1 MTNLEIFCVTNK
13 QINSLKE
20 LNLKLVG
27 VGTEDFD
34 ENYLTIECGDNIQK
48 KERHYSELTFHYWFW
63 KNKLSTYTDDVWIGF
78 CQKRRFWMKNDKK
91 INNLEELKDNLLT
104 NIPLE
109 WETNEVFLCEPIKVN
124 YAKKM
129 KMIKHGWRNLLK
141 DPSIFFQN
149 SKQNLKLQFDMFHGY
164 GNLDKAINVLM
175 PNEKNDFRKY
185 VNTNTSFSPNIMFIT
200 KKRIMEKYFN
210 SVFDWLFKC
219 EDVFGFKTLK
229 GYETGRLYAYLA
241 ERYMSY
247 WFQKYHKVKYCN
259 WVFYESF

>member
-1 MTNLEIFCVTNK
+1 
-13 QINSLKE
+13 
-20 LNLKLVG
+20 
-27 VGTEDFD
+27 
-34 ENYLTIECGDNIQK
+34 
-48 KERHYSELTFHYWFW
+48 
-63 KNKLSTYTDDVWIGF
+63 
-78 CQKRRFWMKNDKK
+78 
-91 INNLEELKDNLLT
+91 
-104 NIPLE
+104 
-109 WETNEVFLCEPIKVN
+109 
-124 YAKKM
+124 
-129 KMIKHGWRNLLK
+129 
-141 DPSIFFQN
+141 
-149 SKQNLKLQFDMFHGY
+149 MFHGY

-219 EDVFGFKTLK
+219 EDVFGFNTLK

-259 WVFYESF
+259 WVFYENF